1 MIDPGPLS
9 AEDFQAEAGV
19 PDAVMDRLR
28 AHVAALGRWRQKMNL
43 VAAKSFD
50 DVWRRHVL
58 DSVQLAALIPPA
70 TKNIVDMGS
79 GAGFPGLVLAAAV
92 SARVTLIESNAR
104 KCAFLRQAAR
114 EMGVGAEIVH
124 GRIEDAAGPEGCRA
138 DLVTA
143 RALAPLDRLLALA
156 GPLLVGGGK
165 GPGFGLF
172 HKGRSWQEELTLAR
186 KHWKLS
192 ATPIPSLS
200 GPDFSDSA
208 GVILKV
214 ENFERR

>member
-1 MIDPGPLS
+1 MIDPGPLTPQ
-9 AEDFQAEAGV
+9 AFQLEAGV
-19 PDAVMDRLR
+19 PDAAMDRLR
-28 AHVAALGRWRQKMNL
+28 THVAALDRWRQKMNL

-58 DSVQLAALIPPA
+58 DSAQLARLIPRGA
-70 TKNIVDMGS
+70 ENIVDMGS
-79 GAGFPGLVLAAAV
+79 GAGFPGLVLAAV
-92 SARVTLIESNAR
+92 IPARVTLIESNAR

-114 EMGVGAEIVH
+114 EMEVGVEIVH
-124 GRIEDAAGPEGCRA
+124 GRIEDVAGVRVCGA
-138 DLVTA
+138 DVVTA

-156 GPLLVGGGK
+156 GPLLLGGGK
-165 GPGFGLF
+165 GPGFCLF
-172 HKGRSWQEELTLAR
+172 AKGKSRQEELTLAR

-200 GPDFSDSA
+200 DPA
-208 GVILKV
+208 GAILKV